1 GEEARQRGLLPGE
14 LRGLE
19 SVKWLSK
26 AIWLAEE
33 WRGLKATRDLRSI
46 LRSNRAF
53 ALLRL
58 ERWAEA
64 EADCS
69 KALGFN
75 AKNVK
80 AHYRRAMA
88 RLELGMAEGAM
99 QDVDRVLEEMPSRQ
113 SNAEAVVEAVDLRR
127 KIREK
132 LGLAPA
138 EEIAARHRR
147 GAAAGV
153 ERPRRGGHSH
163 WLRRMAD
170 AGGVG
175 VAQGLASAPF
185 PPRPPRWVRD
195 MALAGPGP
203 RWPGLVWRSFS
214 ISELS
219 ARLLP
224 PPAQAGRAA
233 RCCSALALLA
243 GRTRGGW

>member
-185 PPRPPRWVRD
+185 PPRPPRWGNFSSFHSLG
-195 MALAGPGP
+195 ALRGRGRRSHGSAVSQSPHGCPRPG
-203 RWPGLVWRSFS
+203 
-214 ISELS
+214 ELGS
-219 ARLLP
+219 LWY
-224 PPAQAGRAA
+224 GRADV
-233 RCCSALALLA
+233 
-243 GRTRGGW
+243 